1 MGSTE
6 RVPQGLRQGLA
17 GVPLMDESSMADNS
31 AQYKV
36 LKLPLWAA
44 GFVALCL
51 FLSRSAPDV
60 TPAPRAEIDSASAT
74 RLIQQGIEQGKA
86 ELAAGK
92 YSTAQVERNL
102 RLRLKLEDSPERKLE
117 VAGGL
122 YAVATALRGEHNSLD
137 ATRLAQQAADLAP
150 GTLLAARCWILCGQA
165 SEVTSPELPLSIRY
179 FDRANVALLGWLK
192 QHPEDAEAIQ
202 LRAAVL
208 YQLSQTE
215 GRFARHEEA
224 IQHLREI
231 TDLSPVAQALNP
243 GDRLRAMVRLGDLL
257 AVTGQAAESARWL
270 STAQE
275 YGKQQVDF
283 TVPAA
288 EILHALAEPARRE
301 ALNSAAPSYDSLR
314 LLWERD
320 RFESL
325 PEWFQIGDE
334 LASAYFFH
342 EPPQLADFQL
352 VVGKL
357 LSTIPKALDSLP
369 RESTQR
375 AELESIYATNLL
387 LAADAAKNR
396 HDQAEVAR
404 LVALFESTFHSRDVN
419 FISPQSRPAVRMHRI
434 AEIYRTT
441 MPRHIE
447 QLRKIQ
453 TSGNTPPRR

>member
-1 MGSTE
+1 
-6 RVPQGLRQGLA
+6 
-17 GVPLMDESSMADNS
+17 MADNS

-44 GFVALCL
+44 GFVALSL

-60 TPAPRAEIDSASAT
+60 TPAPRAEIDPASAAL
-74 RLIQQGIEQGKA
+74 LIEQGIEQGKS
-86 ELAAGK
+86 ELASGK

-102 RLRLKLEDSPERKLE
+102 RLKLKLEDSPERKHE

-122 YAVATALRGEHNSLD
+122 YAVATAMRGEHNSLD
-137 ATRLAQQAADLAP
+137 AIRLAQQVADLAP
-150 GTLLAARCWILCGQA
+150 GTLLAARCWVLCGQT
-165 SEVTSPELPLSIRY
+165 SEVSSPELPLSIRH

-192 QHPEDAEAIQ
+192 QHPDDAEAIQ
-202 LRAAVL
+202 LRASVL

-215 GRFARHEEA
+215 ARFARRDEA

-243 GDRLRAMVRLGDLL
+243 GDRLRAMVRLGNLL
-257 AVTGQAAESARWL
+257 AVTGQAEESARWL
-270 STAQE
+270 SAARE
-275 YGKQQVDF
+275 YGEQQADF
-283 TVPAA
+283 TIPAA
-288 EILHALAEPARRE
+288 EVLHSMAEPARHA
-301 ALNSAAPSYDSLR
+301 ALDPVAPSYDAL
-314 LLWERD
+314 LFLWELD

-357 LSTIPKALDSLP
+357 LNTIPKALESLP
-369 RESTQR
+369 PESTQR

-387 LAADAAKNR
+387 LAADAARNR
-396 HDQAEVAR
+396 HDEAEVAR
-404 LVALFESTFHSRDVN
+404 LVTLFESTFHSRDVN

-453 TSGNTPPRR
+453 TSDNTPPRR